1 MHATYDQRYIIAH
14 ADLTDRFRL
23 VARASVHDFSPRYY
37 RPYSDVSVRVPHA
50 VRCIQ
55 IAILM
60 DDFEV
65 LLASGFGLQKLSNF
79 RRKHLL
85 CIVER
90 WQQDALDARQFGL
103 RLVCWD
109 MFLQSIGRKALRAEL
124 TGLFVN
130 GAAWLECRSG
140 GLAESVTGVRI
151 RCWDELVYQTG
162 RHAWQHQV
170 DAGLPGSMDFSDDAA
185 EPDGDALQIEV
196 PVLTR
201 QIAMKA
207 LQLYRDSVPDAA
219 RALGA
224 SVNALRR
231 VVPAPAS
238 QPDFAARQGRRRTSP
253 SPAPGQRTVFRGVA
267 HLMRRPGAGPD
278 TSLRQ
283 QISSSACADDDAHPP
298 GAVQPVERPRTH
310 ARQSLE
316 T

>member
-1 MHATYDQRYIIAH
+1 MHIKRQARPDSAKSNPQFNDQTRSSTTSQQFNQSTDGATTMHATYDQRYIIAH

-23 VARASVHDFSPRYY
+23 VARASVREFSPRYY
-37 RPYSDVSVRVPHA
+37 RPYSEVSVRVPHA

-90 WQQDALDARQFGL
+90 WQQDALDARRFGL

-109 MFLQSIGRKALRAEL
+109 MFLQSIGKNALRAEL
-124 TGLFVN
+124 ADQFVH
-130 GAAWLECRSG
+130 GSAWLERRNG
-140 GLAESVTGVRI
+140 GLSQSVQGMRI
-151 RCWDELVYQTG
+151 KCWDELVYQTG
-162 RHAWQHQV
+162 RHARQHQV
-170 DAGLPGSMDFSDDAA
+170 EACLPGSMDFSDDAA
-185 EPDGDALQIEV
+185 ETDEAALQIEV

-201 QIAMKA
+201 ETAIKV
-207 LQLYRDSVPDAA
+207 LQLYQGRVPDAA

-238 QPDFAARQGRRRTSP
+238 QPELRR
-253 SPAPGQRTVFRGVA
+253 GLGGVA
-267 HLMRRPGAGPD
+267 RRAGPRRGSARFSR
-278 TSLRQ
+278 SL
-283 QISSSACADDDAHPP
+283 PT
-298 GAVQPVERPRTH
+298 V
-310 ARQSLE
+310 
-316 T
+316 

>member
-23 VARASVHDFSPRYY
+23 VARASVRDFSPRYY
-37 RPYSDVSVRVPHA
+37 RPYSAVSVRVPHA

-60 DDFEV
+60 GDFEM
-65 LLASGFGLQKLSNF
+65 LLASGFGLQKLWNF

-90 WQQDALDARQFGL
+90 WQQDELDARQFGL

-109 MFLQSIGRKALRAEL
+109 MFLQSIGKEALRAEL
-124 TGLFVN
+124 ADLFVN
-130 GAAWLECRSG
+130 GSAWLERRNG
-140 GLAESVTGVRI
+140 GLAESVQGVRI
-151 RCWDELVYQTG
+151 KCWDELVYQTG
-162 RHAWQHQV
+162 RHARQHQV

-185 EPDGDALQIEV
+185 EPDGAALQIEV

-201 QIAMKA
+201 EIAMKA
-207 LQLYRDSVPDAA
+207 LQLYQGSVPDAA

-238 QPDFAARQGRRRTSP
+238 QPELPLGLD
-253 SPAPGQRTVFRGVA
+253 GVA
-267 HLMRRPGAGPD
+267 RRPGPRRGNARSSG
-278 TSLRQ
+278 SL
-283 QISSSACADDDAHPP
+283 PT
-298 GAVQPVERPRTH
+298 V
-310 ARQSLE
+310 
-316 T
+316 